1 MSISD
6 LFNAALPG
14 LNGLTT
20 DLYTVCICAIGCLL
34 IGLGAA
40 VLRSFLMREKE
51 TAEIECPGG
60 DEAEST
66 RGIGA
71 DKGVGGNRL

>member
-1 MSISD
+1 MSITD

-20 DLYTVCICAIGCLL
+20 DLYTVCIAAIGCLL

-51 TAEIECPGG
+51 TAETGG
-60 DEAEST
+60 DEAENT
-66 RGIGA
+66 RDIGK
-71 DKGVGGNRL
+71 DVGGKRL